1 MLALTCWK
9 EFEVMTQLE
18 IIEEI
23 NKLTSIEQL
32 EVIKTV
38 LQTVQTESE
47 QTKNLLKREV
57 LRQQLEVSAQ
67 LMLNDYLN
75 DEELTIFTALD
86 GEDFYE

>member
-1 MLALTCWK
+1 
-9 EFEVMTQLE
+9 MTQLE

>member
-1 MLALTCWK
+1 LLALTYWK

>member
-1 MLALTCWK
+1 LLALTCWK